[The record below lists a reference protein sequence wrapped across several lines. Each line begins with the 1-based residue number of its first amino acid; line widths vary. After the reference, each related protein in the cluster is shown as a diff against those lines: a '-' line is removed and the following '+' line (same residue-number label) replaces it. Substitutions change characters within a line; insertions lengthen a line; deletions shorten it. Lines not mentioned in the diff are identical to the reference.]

1 VAVGGGGGGSS
12 AGGGGGGS
20 SGGGGGGGGGTR
32 GGAGGDGSGGLA
44 TRIAA
49 SGGAAGG
56 GGGSEGDAR
65 DSASTGAEPKEA
77 LYTFT
82 LDSGASPCFFRDCT
96 IVTPLTVLVTLA
108 NPSGSTVIA
117 RGSNVLPCPAAPS
130 GLLTG
135 LHLPSFAKNLVA
147 TAVLQDQWVPAPA
160 PKVACAAVPCVEERQ
175 RAAPHSS
182 SFPPT
187 TAPLQTLHMD
197 VCPQCPTSL
206 DPRCDEFFSR
216 LLEDFCGAEGIT
228 KSFTLPASPQHNGIA
243 ERRIGL
249 VMEEVSFDTSG
260 PAKGGD
266 PAAED
271 TAATRHS
278 TGGADSGDA
287 SSGDAEGPTGGR
299 VVDTPAGASGSG
311 RQRQPSRQ
319 ETLLPQQLREWA
331 VWWGSPGGG
340 AGGAS
345 PGGAGVG
352 GAGSGGVGAG
362 GTGVGGAG
370 GTGAGGTNT
379 GGGNSGGTGVGGTGG
394 AGAGGHGASKQE
406 TPSPLWLREAGRGS
420 HTRAGGSGGAT
431 TQQQPSALCHLLSLP
446 PAVTEFPV
454 VGTTP
459 PLTFPLTD
467 QSQIQLLPDSPLPAP
482 TPYIEVTES
491 LTEIREP
498 LLAVSHMFVLVMLPV
513 LILHLFQALTLWH
526 FVLRPSIP
534 QRIALPSPPASSLPD
549 VPDTESDLARAASP
563 TVTHLLATF
572 VTDPTFKSTT
582 ASALVDELAEF
593 AALCRLDYAASLVF
607 YFDCPL
613 SIRGPY
619 SSHWQIAMDAEMVF
633 WKSTGTYVDTVPP
646 PKASIVDG
654 MWIFRVKR
662 PPESPSV
669 FKVRYI
675 AQGFRQHEGVDF
687 FHTFSSTPKM
697 TTLPVLLHV
706 AAQRDYEL
714 HSLDFST
721 SFMQGTLHEAIRLRR
736 PPGFTGSFPK
746 GTQMTLAALGF
757 APLTADPSLF
767 LRTDTALPPFYV
779 LVYVDDLVFATG
791 DTEAVAL
798 VKAELQE
805 RHTCTDLGE
814 LHSYL
819 GLHTSQDRAQ
829 RTITL
834 TQSHIVQQVL
844 QNFDFR
850 FSSPQ
855 PIRLPT
861 GYSLSAP
868 PSDESVEPSG
878 SYPELV
884 GCLMYLMMCTRPD
897 PTYLLVQPYGLHSA
911 CCPCACMRVCM
922 EWYEG
927 MR

>member
-1 VAVGGGGGGSS
+1 MYAMY
-12 AGGGGGGS
+12 
-20 SGGGGGGGGGTR
+20 
-32 GGAGGDGSGGLA
+32 
-44 TRIAA
+44 AA
-49 SGGAAGG
+49 SANVEGDFYICVPRATSIEAANL
-56 GGGSEGDAR
+56 DAR

-108 NPSGSTVIA
+108 NPSGSTV
-117 RGSNVLPCPAAPS
+117 
-130 GLLTG
+130 
-135 LHLPSFAKNLVA
+135 
-147 TAVLQDQWVPAPA
+147 PAPA

-197 VCPQCPTSL
+197 DL
-206 DPRCDEFFSR
+206 
-216 LLEDFCGAEGIT
+216 CGAEGIT

-394 AGAGGHGASKQE
+394 AGAGGHGATRGAGSGGAV
-406 TPSPLWLREAGRGS
+406 TAGARCPRAGRGS

-593 AALCRLDYAASLVF
+593 AALCRLDYAANALDIPTPHT
-607 YFDCPL
+607 YAEA
-613 SIRGPY
+613 ITGPY

-746 GTQMTLAALGF
+746 
-757 APLTADPSLF
+757 
-767 LRTDTALPPFYV
+767 DTALPPFYV

-884 GCLMYLMMCTRPD
+884 GCLIMGLVLGGQGRVVLTSHSDASLGYDSLVNTWLRFQPCYAAEIYARAMAAQELRWM
-897 PTYLLVQPYGLHSA
+897 TYVLNDLGELVLL
-911 CCPCACMRVCM
+911 
-922 EWYEG
+922 
-927 MR
+927 